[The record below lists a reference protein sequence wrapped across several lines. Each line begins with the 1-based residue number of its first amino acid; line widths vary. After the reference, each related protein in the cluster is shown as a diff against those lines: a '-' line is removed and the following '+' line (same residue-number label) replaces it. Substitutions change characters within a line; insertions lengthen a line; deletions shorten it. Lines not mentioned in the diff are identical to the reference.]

1 MKSFPIATKNYDGG
15 SSEEANQP
23 KRRSVFIE
31 GNPDAFTKY
40 SNNEVRMDRLLYRRA
55 SAPPIPSSN
64 IVESDSNNMDTS
76 TTTKNTHAASLISSR
91 QPPRRITRLSFEVHP
106 SLILDPFLLSAFDE
120 MASTPTSIIVDDEKK
135 TNRLLRSRTVVL
147 CFLHLS

>member
-1 MKSFPIATKNYDGG
+1 MKSFPISTKNYDGG

-23 KRRSVFIE
+23 NRRSVFIE
-31 GNPDAFTKY
+31 GYPDAFTKY

-91 QPPRRITRLSFEVHP
+91 SRQPPRRLTRLSFEVHP
-106 SLILDPFLLSAFDE
+106 SLILDPILLSAFDE

-135 TNRLLRSRTVVL
+135 TDEYESTLFVLLML
-147 CFLHLS
+147 F

>member
-1 MKSFPIATKNYDGG
+1 MKSFPISTKNYDGG

-23 KRRSVFIE
+23 NRRSVFIE
-31 GNPDAFTKY
+31 GYPDAFTKY

-76 TTTKNTHAASLISSR
+76 TTTKNTHATSR
-91 QPPRRITRLSFEVHP
+91 RPPRRDTRLSFEVHP
-106 SLILDPFLLSAFDE
+106 SLILDPILLSAFDE

-135 TNRLLRSRTVVL
+135 TDEYESSTAK
-147 CFLHLS
+147 

>member
-31 GNPDAFTKY
+31 GTPDAFTKY
-40 SNNEVRMDRLLYRRA
+40 SNNEVRMDRLLSRRA
-55 SAPPIPSSN
+55 SAPPTPIPSDTGEN
-64 IVESDSNNMDTS
+64 DMDTS
-76 TTTKNTHAASLISSR
+76 ATTKNTHATSR
-91 QPPRRITRLSFEVHP
+91 RPPRRVTRLSFEVHP
-106 SLILDPFLLSAFDE
+106 SLILDPILLLAVDE

-135 TNRLLRSRTVVL
+135 TDEYESSTAD
-147 CFLHLS
+147 